1 MENHNTDRTPMNPF
15 IKAHIND
22 HRSEMFGLLK
32 ELVCIQSG
40 SRNKL
45 GIDRVGKRI
54 AIEMEAMGFSCEF
67 QQETQY
73 GNHLIARNFNPKKSD
88 PNKPGLKIGADGPDT
103 DRDKRQILIT
113 GHMDTVFPIDTAF
126 NFYKEDKKSCFGPG
140 VADMKGGLV
149 VGIFA
154 IKALCHANLIHKN
167 PITFIFNSD
176 EEIGSPSSRALIQSE
191 AGKSLLAYV
200 LEAGGLEGELVT
212 GRKGNMSISLGVEGE
227 AGHAAFARKDK
238 ASAILE
244 LAHKTIAIEKLNDP
258 ERGISANVGTV
269 EGGLGSNTIA
279 QHAKI
284 AVDLRFLSAGQDEI
298 LKTKLEKIVS
308 AQTIPGTSSQMTVN
322 SSRPAMPQNPA
333 NTELFNRIK
342 ILADELKIVVKPELR
357 QGVSDANIIAL
368 AGIPVI
374 DGLGP
379 IGAKDHS
386 EDEYIQKSSLAERAI
401 LFGNILA
408 CIE

>member
-1 MENHNTDRTPMNPF
+1 MNPF
-15 IKAHIND
+15 IKTYIND
-22 HRSEMFGLLK
+22 HQTQMFGLLK

-40 SRNKL
+40 SLNKE

-54 AIEMEAMGFSCEF
+54 AVEMEAMGFSCEF
-67 QQETQY
+67 QKETKY
-73 GNHLIARNFNPKKSD
+73 GNHLIARSPDSNKS
-88 PNKPGLKIGADGPDT
+88 GLKGTGNGPDT
-103 DRDKRQILIT
+103 DRDKRQILII
-113 GHMDTVFPIDTAF
+113 GHMDTVFPLDTTF
-126 NFYKEDKKSCFGPG
+126 DFYKEDENSCFGPG

-154 IKALCHANLIHKN
+154 LKALYHANLMHKN

-176 EEIGSPSSRALIQSE
+176 EEIGSPSSRALIQKE
-191 AGKSLLAYV
+191 AGKSNLAYV
-200 LEAGGLEGELVT
+200 LEAGGLGGEIVT
-212 GRKGNMSISLGVEGE
+212 GRKGNMSIRLGVEGE
-227 AGHAAFARKDK
+227 AGHAAFAGKDK

-244 LAHKTIAIEKLNDP
+244 LAHKTIAIEQLNDP
-258 ERGISANVGTV
+258 EKGITANVGTV
-269 EGGLGSNTIA
+269 EGGLGANTIA
-279 QHAKI
+279 QHAKAAI
-284 AVDLRFLSAGQDEI
+284 DFRFLSPGEDEI
-298 LKTKLEKIVS
+298 LKTKIKKIVNG
-308 AQTIPGTSSQMTVN
+308 QTIPGTHSQMTVN

-333 NTELFNRIK
+333 NTKLFNRIK
-342 ILADELKIVVKPELR
+342 IVADELKIVVKPELR

-368 AGIPVI
+368 TGIPVI

>member
-1 MENHNTDRTPMNPF
+1 MNPV
-15 IKAHIND
+15 IKAYIND
-22 HRSEMFGLLK
+22 NHPQMFDLLK

-40 SRNKL
+40 SLNKK
-45 GIDRVGKRI
+45 GIDQVGERI
-54 AIEMEAMGFSCEF
+54 ATEMEAMGFSCEF
-67 QQETQY
+67 QKETKY
-73 GNHLIARNFNPKKSD
+73 GNHLIARSPD
-88 PNKPGLKIGADGPDT
+88 PNKSGPNKSGLKKNGPQGTGNDQKT
-103 DRDKRQILIT
+103 NQEKRQILIT
-113 GHMDTVFPIDTAF
+113 GHMDTVFPVDTAF
-126 NFYKEDKKSCFGPG
+126 NFYMEDKNSCFGPG

-154 IKALCHANLIHKN
+154 LKALCHANLMHKN

-176 EEIGSPSSRALIQSE
+176 EEIGSPSSRALIKRE
-191 AGKSLLAYV
+191 ADKSRFAYV
-200 LEAGGLEGELVT
+200 LEAGGLAGEIVT
-212 GRKGNMSISLGVEGE
+212 GRKGNMSIRLGVEGE
-227 AGHAAFARKDK
+227 AGHAAFAGKDK

-269 EGGLGSNTIA
+269 EGGLGPNTIA
-279 QHAKI
+279 QHAKAAI
-284 AVDLRFLSAGQDEI
+284 DFRFLSAGEDEI
-298 LKTKLEKIVS
+298 LKAKLEKIV
-308 AQTIPGTSSQMTVN
+308 ACQTIPGTRSQMTVT
-322 SSRPAMPQNPA
+322 SGRPAMPQNPA
-333 NTELFNRIK
+333 NTEFFNRIK
-342 ILADELKIVVKPELR
+342 MMADELKITVKPELR